1 MRVVYLH
8 ECYICMHIQLCK
20 YRSFLVGWST
30 ENVPQGGF
38 CLLNWRASNSHDCV
52 FTDPLDTSSA
62 NNGRN
67 WHSNWCTLLNCTTTC
82 EAGGIGAIA
91 GWVNVNCRAFDS
103 SLDES
108 YVIFNPVLEELNS
121 IPIYCLIYIIKYF
134 PINKVTPSPECL
146 GNLKS
151 S

>member
-1 MRVVYLH
+1 M
-8 ECYICMHIQLCK
+8 
-20 YRSFLVGWST
+20 
-30 ENVPQGGF
+30 
-38 CLLNWRASNSHDCV
+38 
-52 FTDPLDTSSA
+52 
-62 NNGRN
+62 
-67 WHSNWCTLLNCTTTC
+67 
-82 EAGGIGAIA
+82 
-91 GWVNVNCRAFDS
+91 NVNCRAFDS